1 LGHTR
6 KTVSEITYNVEW
18 DVKLYYTILLQGNFD
33 HQGQGQG
40 HGLPQAGKHGTCPP
54 LPSPESIKSLAP
66 YRHVKVEKEKCMRTV
81 GRGVRVGVLEDRA
94 GSFLPAS

>member
-1 LGHTR
+1 MTYSVSSGTLNS
-6 KTVSEITYNVEW
+6 TVSYFYREILIIR
-18 DVKLYYTILLQGNFD
+18 DKDKDMGFHRQGSM
-33 HQGQGQG
+33 
-40 HGLPQAGKHGTCPP
+40 ARAPP

-81 GRGVRVGVLEDRA
+81 GRSVRVGVLEDRA